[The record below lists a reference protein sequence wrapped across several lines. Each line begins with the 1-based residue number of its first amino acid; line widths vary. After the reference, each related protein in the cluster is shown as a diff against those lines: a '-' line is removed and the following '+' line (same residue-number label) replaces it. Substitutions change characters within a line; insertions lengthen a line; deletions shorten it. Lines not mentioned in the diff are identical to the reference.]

1 MTGMERNADVI
12 ALASYAPLLARMS
25 YTQWS
30 PNLIWFNGEKSF
42 VTPSYYVQQLFSIYR
57 GVKTLSVETGFTGED
72 ELKEALYA
80 SGVED
85 EQGRIIIK
93 VVNALEEER
102 EISLEGEDVDIA
114 DNAEYT
120 MMYLAGDKD
129 AFNTTG
135 DMEQVA
141 LQETKGS
148 LADKKI
154 KVPANSFSVII
165 IE

>member
-57 GVKTLSVETGFTGED
+57 GVKTLSVETGFTGEE

-93 VVNALEEER
+93 
-102 EISLEGEDVDIA
+102 DIA

-120 MMYLAGDKD
+120 MMYLAGDKA